1 MIALYSKWTID
12 WSMYFEYIVLL
23 VLLFMSSSYRAVPLL
38 PEFKEV
44 MDWMFT
50 PTALQLSHW
59 LKVQEIWALLYDI
72 KTKRQWEKVCVCV
85 CVCTYMCV
93 CARVCAYVCL
103 CMFVS
108 VCLHAYAHTCMWK
121 YVSLHACMCV
131 INVNCQSYI
140 VKLFSCTP

>member
-1 MIALYSKWTID
+1 MIALYSKWSID

-23 VLLFMSSSYRAVPLL
+23 VLLFIPSSYRAVPLL

-72 KTKRQWEKVCVCV
+72 KTKRQWEKVYARVCVCICVSLYVCV
-85 CVCTYMCV
+85 CVLACICAYMYV
-93 CARVCAYVCL
+93 GVYMRVCV
-103 CMFVS
+103 
-108 VCLHAYAHTCMWK
+108 
-121 YVSLHACMCV
+121 
-131 INVNCQSYI
+131 
-140 VKLFSCTP
+140 